1 MKANTALIESNQ
13 LYDEL
18 ACEQEAAHLQDMRR
32 LSDLAF
38 TFLNA
43 TEGDVDQAAEL
54 LEQSIDLLYADG
66 VLQLWRY
73 RAVLAVIREGL

>member
-1 MKANTALIESNQ
+1 MQTSTALLESNQ

-18 ACEQEAAHLQDMRR
+18 AREQEAAHLQDMRR

-43 TEGDVDQAAEL
+43 ADGDRDQAAEL
-54 LEQSIDLLYADG
+54 FEQSIDLLYEDG
-66 VLQLWRY
+66 VLQMHRY
-73 RAVLAVIREGL
+73 RAVLAGIHEGL